1 MSQLGQDISRSLQK
15 KDSSI
20 FLKDEILNTLKDMGI
35 ETLDLTTVF
44 KNEENIKQ
52 YFPLGYLGHFNA
64 NGYKKIAEALNEKL

>member
-1 MSQLGQDISRSLQK
+1 
-15 KDSSI
+15 
-20 FLKDEILNTLKDMGI
+20 MGI